1 MLEARWLKEIAEY
14 DLDQKEKNS
23 KLKIFE
29 KTIKEQY
36 TGPQINNDNVSEN
49 YTIY

>member
-14 DLDQKEKNS
+14 DLDQREKNS
-23 KLKIFE
+23 KLKIFQ

-36 TGPQINNDNVSEN
+36 TGPQINNHTVLQN